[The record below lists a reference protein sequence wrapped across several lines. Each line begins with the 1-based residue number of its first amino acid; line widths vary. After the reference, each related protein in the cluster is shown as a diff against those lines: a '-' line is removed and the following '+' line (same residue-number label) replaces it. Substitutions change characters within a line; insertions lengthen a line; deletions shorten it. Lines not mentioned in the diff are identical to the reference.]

1 MDRINNWEELQKK
14 GNDKYHKSTQEISQT
29 LDNSEGQIP
38 NWKVFNI
45 KEIADINPWTNQ
57 MIVLKN
63 VKVWKD
69 WEKYI
74 VINWRKYYEYKW
86 QWEPK
91 DSIYVLKW
99 SSLFIWDKFE
109 WLSNRDGVAF
119 RYTIGIGEN
128 ISFMQQKTKYMWW
141 AMQLKDIYKSE
152 SIYAGEVVA
161 IIRHSWKL
169 IRITKD
175 LIDKYINWWLSKTS
189 KDMVEIAIR
198 LNPDILAYIE
208 NNKS

>member
-1 MDRINNWEELQKK
+1 MNRINNWEELQKK
-14 GNDKYHKSTQEISQT
+14 GSDKYHKSTQEISQT

-128 ISFMQQKTKYMWW
+128 ISFMQQKAKYMWW